1 MKGTIKAI
9 FSSYNTKLKC
19 NSDFRDEYQSTCKM
33 AIVKSFAKF
42 ECI

>member
-1 MKGTIKAI
+1 MFGT
-9 FSSYNTKLKC
+9 YDTKLKC
-19 NSDFRDEYQSTCKM
+19 NNDFRDEYQSTCKM